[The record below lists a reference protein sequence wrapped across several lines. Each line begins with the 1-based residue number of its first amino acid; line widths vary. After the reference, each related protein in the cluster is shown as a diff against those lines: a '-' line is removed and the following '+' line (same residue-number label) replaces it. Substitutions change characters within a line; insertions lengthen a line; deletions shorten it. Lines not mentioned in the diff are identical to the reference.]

1 MPFTSAIP
9 VSFGPDIASQRARAI
24 SAFLDTVRRLLP
36 DPQQAQPAQLQAVAQ
51 ALEQLGLR
59 KDLFVPAHFPVSAA
73 DPAHIY
79 RLAEDADGRY
89 ALYISAALPG
99 KGQPPHDHT
108 TWAIIAGVQ
117 GNERNVVYGRQPT
130 DDPARDRLEPL
141 RSIDVVPGTSV
152 TLTPDEVHTIVLLD
166 GAPGLH
172 LHLYGLALDR
182 LVDRVVFE
190 GLEGGSYRTFA
201 PPALI
206 RHARIAPQTL
216 QAALEDGEDIAVLDV
231 RDKAERA
238 VAHIP
243 YTVSAPLERLE
254 PLVEHLVPNRG
265 TRTVLVD
272 ADETRA
278 HLAAATLVR
287 QGWLNVSVLTG
298 GTNAWFAA
306 GYALVGGSQQVEA
319 VAP

>member
-1 MPFTSAIP
+1 MLTMPHHP
-9 VSFGPDIASQRARAI
+9 VSFGPDIASQRAYAI

-79 RLAEDADGRY
+79 RLAEDADGHY

-99 KGQPPHDHT
+99 KGQPSHDHT

-117 GNERNVVYGRQPT
+117 GNERNIVYGRQPT

-172 LHLYGLALDR
+172 LHLYGLSLDR
-182 LVDRVVFE
+182 LVNRVVFE
-190 GLEGGSYRTFA
+190 GTHGGTYRTFA

-206 RHARIAPQTL
+206 RHARISAQTL
-216 QAALEDGEDIAVLDV
+216 QDALEDGEDIAVLDV

-243 YTVSAPLERLE
+243 YTVSAPLERLDL
-254 PLVEHLVPNRG
+254 LVERLVPNRG

-298 GTNAWFAA
+298 GTDAWFAA
-306 GYALVGGSQQVEA
+306 GFARVGGNQQVDA
-319 VAP
+319 VAT

>member
-1 MPFTSAIP
+1 MSRWRHW
-9 VSFGPDIASQRARAI
+9 SSLCLRA
-24 SAFLDTVRRLLP
+24 
-36 DPQQAQPAQLQAVAQ
+36 
-51 ALEQLGLR
+51 
-59 KDLFVPAHFPVSAA
+59 
-73 DPAHIY
+73 
-79 RLAEDADGRY
+79 
-89 ALYISAALPG
+89 AALPG

-108 TWAIIAGVQ
+108 TWAVIAGVQ

-130 DDPARDRLEPL
+130 DDPAKDRLEPL
-141 RSIDVVPGTSV
+141 RTIDVVPGTSV

-182 LVDRVVFE
+182 LVNRVVFASTD
-190 GLEGGSYRTFA
+190 GGTYRTFA

-206 RHARIAPQTL
+206 RHARIAPSAL
-216 QAALEDGEDIAVLDV
+216 QAALEDGDDIAVLDV

-238 VAHIP
+238 VGHIP
-243 YTVSAPLERLE
+243 YTVSAPLER
-254 PLVEHLVPNRG
+254 VEEVIERLVPNRG

-298 GTNAWFAA
+298 GTDAWFAE
-306 GYALVGGSQQVEA
+306 GFALVGGNQQVEA
-319 VAP
+319 LVH